1 MYSYPIDYSEFDSDE
16 IVVIVEFFSLI
27 EDANEKKVNK
37 DLILKKYKEY
47 RSIINSVSY
56 EKTLEREF
64 MKVSGY
70 SIFETIKKIKDQ

>member
-37 DLILKKYKEY
+37 QTSLDFVAVIENCELARYAPG
-47 RSIINSVSY
+47 SSVSIKVDY
-56 EKTLEREF
+56 EKASS
-64 MKVSGY
+64 VIA
-70 SIFETIKKIKDQ
+70 SIDRQL